1 MSKLFAGDHE
11 RIQYVHLLQL
21 VDNRYRI
28 CEIIIGIFASFYV
41 LSRIHASS
49 RMNTDG
55 TTVRFCFEKDRYT
68 IIHYL
73 LFAANKSTYTQF
85 GNEDQDTYSSAVEAT
100 TATIVEVSMYDGMVR
115 YSRLQIFSQI
125 WFIGEKE

>member
-11 RIQYVHLLQL
+11 CIQYVHLLQL
-21 VDNRYRI
+21 VNNRYRI
-28 CEIIIGIFASFYV
+28 CEIIIGIFASLYV
-41 LSRIHASS
+41 LSRIYASS

-55 TTVRFCFEKDRYT
+55 TTVRFCFEKDTY
-68 IIHYL
+68 YYY
-73 LFAANKSTYTQF
+73 AANKSTYTQF